1 MEQVCNRTSIFSIQ
15 WFLFVSHNVKTAANI
30 IFAVSELQ
38 GIDRTI
44 LMRALK
50 LLENKGKLALF
61 KGTSADDEGVK
72 FSV

>member
-1 MEQVCNRTSIFSIQ
+1 MI
-15 WFLFVSHNVKTAANI
+15 LFVSHDVKSDPNI
-30 IFAVSELQ
+30 IFRVSELQ